1 MLARNSGVALWRQ
14 IYSNLE
20 REITD
25 QAFCP
30 GDRLPSE
37 NTLAMRYG
45 VNRHTIRRAMAA
57 LELAGLVRVEQGRG
71 AFVRERVIHYPV
83 GRRTRFSENLSRQH
97 RAPGN
102 ALIDA
107 SDIEAEG
114 PVAAALGI
122 SPGDIV
128 TRITSAGEAD
138 GRRINYCHSYFPRT
152 LFPGM
157 ARVYRQLGSVTQTL
171 EHFKVRDYFR
181 KSTRIIARMPTA
193 LEARE
198 LGQPRTRPVLITES
212 LNVDGRGVPVEFGV
226 SLFASDWVQIVVDSF
241 E

>member
-14 IYSNLE
+14 IYSTLE
-20 REITD
+20 REIAD
-25 QAFCP
+25 HGLRP

-37 NTLAMRYG
+37 NTLAGRYG

-57 LELAGLVRVEQGRG
+57 LERAGLVRVEQGRG
-71 AFVRERVIHYPV
+71 AFVREPVINYPV
-83 GRRTRFSENLSRQH
+83 GRRTRFSENLTRQR

-102 ALIDA
+102 VLL
-107 SDIEAEG
+107 EAVDTEADG

-122 SPGDIV
+122 RPGDVV

-157 ARVYRQLGSVTQTL
+157 ATVYRQLGSVTQTL

-181 KSTRIIARMPTA
+181 KSTRIIARMPTT

-212 LNVDGRGVPVEFGV
+212 VNVDARGVPVEFGV
-226 SLFASDWVQIVVDSF
+226 SLFASDWVQIVVDSC